1 MAYLLYNS
9 SGRTDKILTEIF
21 AVLERILVHFG
32 TPSGTPL
39 LTLPPTSSR
48 CYSYFEQ
55 EAGGGSVLCVQGG
68 VPVLVESRIGPLSS
82 EEPSTSPSGCL
93 GDRKLKKCT
102 FLFRFCWYPMVYG
115 LFAV

>member
-9 SGRTDKILTEIF
+9 SGRIDKILTEFF

-48 CYSYFEQ
+48 CYSVLEQ
-55 EAGGGSVLCVQGG
+55 EAGGGSVQCVQGG
-68 VPVLVESRIGPLSS
+68 GTGTRTVVDRSS
-82 EEPSTSPSGCL
+82 
-93 GDRKLKKCT
+93 KLKGTVHKPVGLSGGPQT
-102 FLFRFCWYPMVYG
+102 QNVYI
-115 LFAV
+115 FV